1 MISLILIFIL
11 QQSTFSSLDLSLCH
25 PSLFLD
31 FDWSVC
37 EDQHG
42 SDHFPIVI
50 ESVNASAEDHNSKW
64 KLNKA
69 NWEQFHSL
77 CNNFLDIGNFDNS
90 TYLVAAFTSSLT
102 DISNRCI
109 PKTSTNPK
117 KSNPWYNDD
126 CKNAIRQRKHALAKF
141 CKFPTKENLNKVKIQ
156 RAKARRTIKSSK
168 RNTWKSYVSK
178 LNYKTQ
184 IKKVLNMIRK
194 ISGKTKSP
202 SYTHLNTF
210 RETKA
215 TSKEDIANTFGET
228 FLKNSSSRN
237 YLEKFKNVKKTAREK

>member
-1 MISLILIFIL
+1 MSKQPPPAPTTSAVGPCPTVIKIVGRPGTGSLP
-11 QQSTFSSLDLSLCH
+11 STIAPPDH
-25 PSLFLD
+25 P
-31 FDWSVC
+31 
-37 EDQHG
+37 H
-42 SDHFPIVI
+42 
-50 ESVNASAEDHNSKW
+50 
-64 KLNKA
+64 
-69 NWEQFHSL
+69 
-77 CNNFLDIGNFDNS
+77 
-90 TYLVAAFTSSLT
+90 
-102 DISNRCI
+102 
-109 PKTSTNPK
+109 
-117 KSNPWYNDD
+117 NPWYNDD

-178 LNYKTQ
+178 LNYKTP
-184 IKKVLNMIRK
+184 IKKVWNMIRK

-202 SYTHLNTF
+202 SYTHLNTS

-237 YLEKFKNVKKTAREK
+237 YLEKFKTLKNSKRKIKSTLNL